1 MVLINGQL
9 VPTAT
14 VSLNGTNAQPGL
26 AAAPSMTGRAALYS
40 SIMDRV
46 KQKTSKNFDLAQL

>member
-9 VPTAT
+9 MPAAT
-14 VSLNGTNAQPGL
+14 VSLNKTTKLMQQQKNT
-26 AAAPSMTGRAALYS
+26 SGRSALFN

-46 KQKTSKNFDLAQL
+46 KQKTSKNFDLT